1 MFVCLKGFVYVVF
14 GLWVR
19 EKKNFE
25 TWSGAGSGREI
36 SLLLGFVKWFCGVH
50 RRKSYFLLGF
60 VMVKAEQ

>member
-19 EKKNFE
+19 EKKKFE

-36 SLLLGFVKWFCGVH
+36 SLLLGFVK
-50 RRKSYFLLGF
+50 
-60 VMVKAEQ
+60 

>member
-1 MFVCLKGFVYVVF
+1 MFKRVCICGFWVVGKRNF
-14 GLWVR
+14 F
-19 EKKNFE
+19 FE

-50 RRKSYFLLGF
+50 RRKNYFLLGF